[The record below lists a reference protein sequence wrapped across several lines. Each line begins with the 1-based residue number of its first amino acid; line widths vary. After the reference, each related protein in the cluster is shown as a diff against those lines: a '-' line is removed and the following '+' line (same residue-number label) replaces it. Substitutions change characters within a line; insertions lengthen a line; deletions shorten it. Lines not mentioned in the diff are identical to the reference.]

1 MATTVMIVDDS
12 EVVRDAVTDLLAADA
27 AFEVVG
33 TAGDAASAAALATGV
48 SPDVAIVDV
57 RMPGGGP
64 AATAAIRRASP
75 RTRVVAYSAHE
86 DREGVLAMVAAGA
99 MAYLSKGTP
108 ARELKSAI
116 ADVVAGQSRFSPA
129 PATAVL
135 DELGVRLRVAQT
147 WGEWAEARRRRVH
160 DVLDQPTLLD
170 IALQPVIELRGRSQ
184 AGAEALSRFPPE
196 DGVRRGPDEWF
207 TDAWDA
213 GLGVSLELLAIR
225 RALRLLDRAG
235 GWLSINVSPETLLDD
250 VLPGLIAPV
259 AERVVLEL
267 TEHTPV
273 DDYAPVQRR
282 AAELRGAGARLAI
295 DDVGAGFAS
304 LRHIVS
310 LRPQHLK
317 LDRSL
322 THGVENDPAR
332 RTLTRGLVAFAR
344 ELDATVVAEGIETER
359 QLEIM
364 AELGVDHGQGY
375 YLGRPEILPAV
386 ETEESTHA

>member
-1 MATTVMIVDDS
+1 MATTVIIVDDA
-12 EVVRDAVTDLLAADA
+12 EIVRDAVAELLAADA

-33 TAGDAASAAALATGV
+33 TGGDAATAAVLAARL

-57 RMPGGGP
+57 RMPGGGV

-75 RTRVVAYSAHE
+75 CTRVVAYSAHE
-86 DREGVLAMVAAGA
+86 DRDGVLAMVAAGA
-99 MAYLSKGTP
+99 MAYLSKGGP
-108 ARELKSAI
+108 PGELKSAI
-116 ADVVAGQSRFSPA
+116 AAVVAGQPRFSPA

-147 WGEWAEARRRRVH
+147 WGAWAEARRGRVQH
-160 DVLDQPTLLD
+160 LLEEPTLLD
-170 IALQPVIELRGRSQ
+170 IALQPVIELRDRRQ
-184 AGAEALSRFPPE
+184 VGAEALSRFPAE
-196 DGVRRGPDEWF
+196 EGARRGPDEWF

-213 GLGVSLELLAIR
+213 GLGVSLELLALR
-225 RALRLLDRAG
+225 RALRLIERAD

-250 VLPGLIAPV
+250 ALPGLLAPV
-259 AERVVLEL
+259 ADRVVLEL

-273 DDYAPVQRR
+273 DDYHPVLRR
-282 AAELRGAGARLAI
+282 AEELRDAGTRLAV

-322 THGVENDPAR
+322 THGVEHDPAR
-332 RTLTRGLVAFAR
+332 RTLTRGLVTFAR
-344 ELDATVVAEGIETER
+344 ELGATIVAEGIETER

-375 YLGRPEILPAV
+375 HLGRPEIPPAI